1 MTRKLESLF
10 DLPSSVETPTES
22 DTPTIEETRTQLAA
36 IDSTIDKIDAALP
49 AVRGLDASDTEMDD
63 LAQLAQDSYK
73 DLMDLGMQVDSRFAS
88 EIFSVA
94 SNMLG
99 HAITAKTAK
108 LNKKLRMIDLQM
120 KKIKLDRDVPD
131 EQKSMQTAEGMV
143 LNRNDLLE
151 RLLKGKDQNAT
162 KDSIYS
168 IGSVY
173 VNNNYGHPFD
183 SIPINRFYI
192 HSYLY
197 SSKQT
202 DIK

>member
-1 MTRKLESLF
+1 MTRKLETLF

-49 AVRGLDASDTEMDD
+49 AVRGLDASDTELDELSN
-63 LAQLAQDSYK
+63 LAVTAYK
-73 DLMDLGMQVDSRFAS
+73 DLTDLGMQVDSRFAA

-108 LNKKLRMIDLQM
+108 LNKKLKMIDLQM
-120 KKIKLDRDVPD
+120 KKIKLDRDVSD
-131 EQKSMQTAEGMV
+131 EQTPMQTGEGMV

-151 RLLKGKDQNAT
+151 RLLKGKSQNAA
-162 KDSIYS
+162 KE
-168 IGSVY
+168 
-173 VNNNYGHPFD
+173 
-183 SIPINRFYI
+183 
-192 HSYLY
+192 
-197 SSKQT
+197 
-202 DIK
+202 